1 MRIRLRLPKF
11 PLADLRRV
19 YRYFGHHLQPHRSAL
34 LGGGACLLGL
44 ALVEMAR
51 PWPLKLVFDYILLP
65 GRTGHADI
73 IDEIVTGWSVGAI
86 LGLASAGLL
95 IVAVLSGLLNYGQT
109 MLLGAVGH
117 KVVGGIRL
125 QLFSHIQRLPQ
136 SYHDQ
141 RETGDLMMRIT
152 GDLNLLKELLVSIL
166 LNLGSRVVIVI
177 GMLSA
182 MFWMDATLTL
192 IALSV
197 VPVLLIANTHFSSR
211 IKTESRRQRRKEG
224 LLADAVHESMTGIG
238 LTKIFA
244 QEKKQEKRFS
254 KGVDS
259 DVRAGLRIRRLEATF
274 SRTVE
279 VIVALGMCLVLWF
292 GVKRALAQELSAGDL
307 LIFISYM
314 RQLYRPVR
322 DTARL
327 STRTAKAV
335 VSAQRIIEVLELK
348 APVDDDPSGVS
359 ASNLAGAIRF
369 DHVSFAY
376 REGHPVLLDVSCII
390 PPGKTTAI
398 VGPSGSGKSTIAKLI
413 LRLYEPTSGVIT
425 IDGRDCR
432 EYRTRSLRKQITSL
446 TQDIAMFHTTIRENI
461 AFARPSATFEEI
473 IAAAEKVGARAFIES
488 LPEGYDTVVGEGGL
502 TLSGGQRQRVAF
514 ARAALRDSRV
524 MLFDEPATGLDAEAE
539 RESKQALSSL
549 RDGRTLVIIT
559 HRLNFLD
566 LSDHAILIKS
576 GRIVEEG
583 ATASLLESNGPFQ
596 EYVRQWYDQLDRGA
610 HRGMRQVDVS
620 S

>member
-1 MRIRLRLPKF
+1 MKLRVRLPKF
-11 PLADLRRV
+11 PLADLRQV
-19 YRYFGHHLQPHRSAL
+19 HQYFGHHLRPHRAAL
-34 LGGGACLLGL
+34 VGGGICLLGM

-65 GRTGHADI
+65 GRAGQVDSI
-73 IDEIVTGWSVGAI
+73 GQLISGWSVGAI
-86 LGLASAGLL
+86 LGLASVGLL
-95 IVAVLSGLLNYGQT
+95 VIALLSGILNYGQT

-166 LNLGSRVVIVI
+166 MNLGSRIVIVV
-177 GMLSA
+177 GMLTA
-182 MFWMDATLTL
+182 MFWMDSTLTF

-211 IKTESRRQRRKEG
+211 IKRESQRQRRKEG
-224 LLADAVHESMTGIG
+224 LLADTIHESMTGVN
-238 LTKIFA
+238 LTKVFA

-254 KGVDS
+254 KGVES

-279 VIVALGMCLVLWF
+279 IVVALGMCLVLWF
-292 GVKRALAQELSAGDL
+292 GVQRALSQELSAGDL
-307 LIFISYM
+307 LIFMSYM

-335 VSAQRIIEVLELK
+335 VSAHRIIEVLETK
-348 APVDDDPSGVS
+348 APVDDDPSGVD
-359 ASNLAGAIRF
+359 ASKVSGDIRF
-369 DHVSFAY
+369 EQVSFAY
-376 REGHPVLLDVSCII
+376 REGHPVLNDVSFSI
-390 PPGKTTAI
+390 PPGKVTAI
-398 VGPSGSGKSTIAKLI
+398 IGPSGSGKSTIAKLI
-413 LRLYEPTSGVIT
+413 LRLYEPTTGVIS

-432 EYRTRSLRKQITSL
+432 EYRVRSLRKQITSL
-446 TQDIAMFHTTIRENI
+446 TQDITMFHTTVRENI
-461 AFARPSATFEEI
+461 AFARPDASFEEI
-473 IAAAEKVGARAFIES
+473 VDAAEKVGAHAFIED
-488 LPEGYDTVVGEGGL
+488 LPDGYDTVVGEGGL

-514 ARAALRDSRV
+514 ARAALRNSRI

-539 RESKQALSSL
+539 REAKEALGAL

-566 LSDHAILIKS
+566 LADHA
-576 GRIVEEG
+576 V
-583 ATASLLESNGPFQ
+583 LLRNGMVVDQGTTSALMANEGPFQ
-596 EYVRQWYDQLDRGA
+596 EYVQQWYDQVDRGGR
-610 HRGMRQVDVS
+610 RGLQALDVT
-620 S
+620 

>member
-1 MRIRLRLPKF
+1 MKIRLRLPKF
-11 PLADLRRV
+11 SLAELRRV
-19 YRYFGHHLQPHRSAL
+19 QLYFGHHLRPHRSAL
-34 LGGGACLLGL
+34 LGGGACLLGM

-51 PWPLKLVFDYILLP
+51 PWPLKFVFDYILLP
-65 GRTGHADI
+65 GRTGQTDF
-73 IDEIVTGWSVGAI
+73 IDSIVSGWSVGAI

-95 IVAVLSGLLNYGQT
+95 LIAVLSGLFNYGQT

-166 LNLGSRVVIVI
+166 MTLGSRVVIVI

-197 VPVLLIANTHFSSR
+197 VPALLIANTHFSSR
-211 IKTESRRQRRKEG
+211 IKNESRRQRQREG
-224 LLADAVHESMTGIG
+224 LMADAVHESMTGIG
-238 LTKIFA
+238 LTKVFA

-292 GVKRALAQELSAGDL
+292 GVQRALVHELSAGDL

-335 VSAQRIIEVLELK
+335 VSAQRVIEVLEMK
-348 APVDDDPSGVS
+348 APVDDDPSGIV
-359 ASNLAGAIRF
+359 ASNLTGDIRF

-376 REGHPVLLDVSCII
+376 REKHPVLMDVSCVI
-390 PPGKTTAI
+390 PPGKTTVI
-398 VGPSGSGKSTIAKLI
+398 IGPSGSGKSTIAKLI
-413 LRLYEPTSGVIT
+413 LRLYEPTSGAIA

-432 EYRTRSLRKQITSL
+432 EYRVRSLRKQITSL
-446 TQDIAMFHTTIRENI
+446 TQDITMFHTSIRENI
-461 AFARPSATFEEI
+461 AFARPDATFEDI
-473 IAAAEKVGARAFIES
+473 TGAAKKVGAHDFIES
-488 LPEGYDTVVGEGGL
+488 LPDGYDTVVGEGGL

-514 ARAALRDSRV
+514 ARAALRDSRI
-524 MLFDEPATGLDAEAE
+524 MLFDEPATGLDAGAEQAAKEAL
-539 RESKQALSSL
+539 ASL

-566 LSDHAILIKS
+566 LSDHAILIRDGK
-576 GRIVEEG
+576 IVDEG
-583 ATASLLESNGPFQ
+583 MTTALLAQDGPFR
-596 EYVRQWYDQLDRGA
+596 EYVQQWYDQLDGGARRGLLS
-610 HRGMRQVDVS
+610 MDVT
-620 S
+620 

>member
-1 MRIRLRLPKF
+1 MRMRLRLPKF
-11 PLADLRRV
+11 PLADLRRI

-34 LGGGACLLGL
+34 LGGGACLLVL

-65 GRTGHADI
+65 GRTGPADI
-73 IDEIVTGWSVGAI
+73 IDKFVTGWSVGAI

-95 IVAVLSGLLNYGQT
+95 LIAVLSGLLNYGQT

-335 VSAQRIIEVLELK
+335 ASAQRVIEVLELK

-359 ASNLAGAIRF
+359 ASSLTGDIRF
-369 DHVSFAY
+369 DRVSFAY
-376 REGHPVLLDVSCII
+376 RGGHQALLDVSCII

-413 LRLYEPTSGVIT
+413 LRLYEPTSGI
-425 IDGRDCR
+425 IAFDERDCR
-432 EYRTRSLRKQITSL
+432 EYSTRSLRKQITSL
-446 TQDIAMFHTTIRENI
+446 TQDITMFHTSIRENI
-461 AFARPSATFEEI
+461 AFARPSATFDEI
-473 IAAAEKVGARAFIES
+473 IGAAEKVGAHTFIEG
-488 LPEGYDTVVGEGGL
+488 LLQGYETVVGEGGL

-514 ARAALRDSRV
+514 ARAALRDSRI
-524 MLFDEPATGLDAEAE
+524 MIFDEPATGLDADAENEA
-539 RESKQALSSL
+539 KQALASL
-549 RDGRTLVIIT
+549 RHGRTLVIIT

-566 LSDHAILIKS
+566 LSDHAVLIKD
-576 GRIVEEG
+576 GQIIEEG
-583 ATASLLESNGPFQ
+583 ATTSLLAGNGPFQ
-596 EYVRQWYDQLDRGA
+596 EYVQHWYDQFERGT
-610 HRGMRQVDVS
+610 HRGMRRMDVS
-620 S
+620 Q

>member
-1 MRIRLRLPKF
+1 MRVRLRLPRI
-11 PLADLRRV
+11 PLTDLRRV
-19 YRYFGHHLQPHRSAL
+19 YTYFGHHLKPHRSAL
-34 LGGGACLLGL
+34 LGGGACLLGM

-51 PWPLKLVFDYILLP
+51 PWPLKMVFDYILLP
-65 GRTGHADI
+65 GRSGNLNYVDGL
-73 IDEIVTGWSVGAI
+73 VSGWSIGAI
-86 LGLASAGLL
+86 LGLACAGLL
-95 IVAVLSGLLNYGQT
+95 VIAVMSGLLNFGQT
-109 MLLGAVGH
+109 ILLGAVGH

-166 LNLGSRVVIVI
+166 LNLGSRVVVVV

-197 VPVLLIANTHFSSR
+197 VPALLIANTHFSSR

-224 LLADAVHESMTGIG
+224 ILADAVHESMTGIG

-292 GVKRALAQELSAGDL
+292 GVKRALAQDLSPGDL

-335 VSAQRIIEVLELK
+335 ASAQRVIEILELK
-348 APVDDDPSGVS
+348 APVEDDPAGLS
-359 ASNLAGAIRF
+359 ASAVSGDIRF

-376 REGHPVLLDVSCII
+376 RDGFPVLNNISCMF

-398 VGPSGSGKSTIAKLI
+398 VGPSGSGKSTIAKLV
-413 LRLYEPTSGVIT
+413 LRLYEPSSGTIT
-425 IDGRDCR
+425 IDGRDYR

-473 IAAAEKVGARAFIES
+473 ISAAETVGAHTFIEH
-488 LPEGYDTVVGEGGL
+488 LPDGYDTVVGEGGL
-502 TLSGGQRQRVAF
+502 TLSGGQRQRIAF
-514 ARAALRDSRV
+514 ARAALRNSPI

-539 RESKQALSSL
+539 REAKQALSSL
-549 RDGRTLVIIT
+549 REGRTLVIIT
-559 HRLNFLD
+559 HRLNFLE
-566 LSDHAILIKS
+566 LCDHAILLKDGQI
-576 GRIVEEG
+576 IDEG
-583 ATASLLESNGPFQ
+583 ATTSLLANKGPFQ
-596 EYVRQWYDQLDRGA
+596 EFVLHWYEQLDRGA
-610 HRGMRQVDVS
+610 AHQLHRMDIS
-620 S
+620 

>member
-1 MRIRLRLPKF
+1 MKIRLRLPRF

-19 YRYFGHHLQPHRSAL
+19 YQYFGHHLRPHRAAL
-34 LGGGACLLGL
+34 LGGGVCLLGL
-44 ALVEMAR
+44 AVVEMAR
-51 PWPLKLVFDYILLP
+51 PWPLKLVFDYILIP
-65 GRTGHADI
+65 DRTGHVGFLDGFLS
-73 IDEIVTGWSVGAI
+73 GWSTGAI
-86 LGLASAGLL
+86 LGLASLGLL
-95 IVAVLSGLLNYGQT
+95 LIAVVSGLLNYGQT

-152 GDLNLLKELLVSIL
+152 GDLSLLKELLVSIL
-166 LNLGSRVVIVI
+166 LNLGSRLVVVV

-182 MFWMDATLTL
+182 MFWMDATLTW

-197 VPVLLIANTHFSSR
+197 VPVLLLANTHFSTR
-211 IKTESRRQRRKEG
+211 IKSESRRQRRKEG
-224 LLADAVHESMTGIG
+224 LLADAVHESMVGIG
-238 LTKIFA
+238 LTKVFA

-259 DVRAGLRIRRLEATF
+259 DVRAGLKIRRLEATF

-292 GVKRALAQELSAGDL
+292 GVNRALAQELSAGDL

-335 VSAQRIIEVLELK
+335 ASAQRVIEVLELK
-348 APVDDDPSGVS
+348 APVDDDPSGMS
-359 ASNLAGAIRF
+359 ASNLTGDIRF

-376 REGHPVLLDVSCII
+376 REAHQVLFDVSCAI
-390 PPGKTTAI
+390 PAGKTTAI
-398 VGPSGSGKSTIAKLI
+398 VGPSGSGKSTISKLI
-413 LRLYEPTSGVIT
+413 LRLYDPTSGVIT

-432 EYRTRSLRKQITSL
+432 DYRTRSLRKQITSL
-446 TQDIAMFHTTIRENI
+446 TQDIAMFHTSIRENI
-461 AFARPSATFEEI
+461 AFARPSATLEEI
-473 IAAAEKVGARAFIES
+473 VAAAEKVGAHAFIES

-514 ARAALRDSRV
+514 ARAALRDSRI
-524 MLFDEPATGLDAEAE
+524 MIFDEPATGLDADAE
-539 RESKQALSSL
+539 REAKEALASL
-549 RDGRTLVIIT
+549 RDGRTVIIIT

-566 LSDHAILIKS
+566 LSDHAVLIKD
-576 GRIVEEG
+576 GRIVDEG
-583 ATASLLESNGPFQ
+583 ATSLLLANSGPFQ
-596 EYVRQWYDQLDRGA
+596 EYVQQWYDQLERNTP
-610 HRGMRQVDVS
+610 RRMRPLDVS
-620 S
+620 

>member
-1 MRIRLRLPKF
+1 MRLRLRLPKI

-19 YRYFGHHLQPHRSAL
+19 HQYFGHHLKPHRAAL
-34 LGGGACLLGL
+34 VGGGICLLGI

-65 GRTGHADI
+65 GQAGQVDSFGQLI
-73 IDEIVTGWSVGAI
+73 SGWSVGAI
-86 LGLASAGLL
+86 LGLASVGLL
-95 IVAVLSGLLNYGQT
+95 VIALLSGILNYGQT

-141 RETGDLMMRIT
+141 RETGDLMMRLT

-166 LNLGSRVVIVI
+166 MTMGSRIVVVV
-177 GMLSA
+177 GMLTA

-211 IKTESRRQRRKEG
+211 IKSESRKQRRKEG
-224 LLADAVHESMTGIG
+224 LLADAVHESMTGIS
-238 LTKIFA
+238 LTKVFA
-244 QEKKQEKRFS
+244 QEKKQERRFS
-254 KGVDS
+254 KGVES

-279 VIVALGMCLVLWF
+279 VVAALGMCLVLWF
-292 GVKRALAQELSAGDL
+292 GVRRALAQELSAGDL
-307 LIFISYM
+307 LIFMSYM

-335 VSAQRIIEVLELK
+335 ISAQRVIQILEMK
-348 APVDDDPSGVS
+348 TPADDDPSGVS
-359 ASNLAGAIRF
+359 ASNLTGDIHF

-376 REGHPVLLDVSCII
+376 REGYPVLNDVSFSI
-390 PPGKTTAI
+390 PHGQTTAI
-398 VGPSGSGKSTIAKLI
+398 IGPSGSGKSTIAKLI
-413 LRLYEPTSGVIT
+413 LRLYEPTSGAIN

-432 EYRTRSLRKQITSL
+432 EYRMRSLRKQITSL
-446 TQDIAMFHTTIRENI
+446 TQDITMFHTSVRENI
-461 AFARPSATFEEI
+461 AFAKPYATYEEI
-473 IAAAEKVGARAFIES
+473 VRAAEKVGAHAFIED
-488 LPEGYDTVVGEGGL
+488 LPDGYDTVVGESGL

-514 ARAALRDSRV
+514 ARAALRDSRI
-524 MLFDEPATGLDAEAE
+524 MLFDEPATGLDAVAE
-539 RESKQALSSL
+539 REAKDALASL

-566 LSDHAILIKS
+566 LTDHAILIRN
-576 GRIVEEG
+576 GMVIDEG
-583 ATASLLESNGPFQ
+583 ATTSLMTNSGPFQ
-596 EYVRQWYDQLDRGA
+596 EYVQQWYDQLNRGGS
-610 HRGMRQVDVS
+610 RGLRPMDVS
-620 S
+620 

>member
-1 MRIRLRLPKF
+1 MRLRLRLPKI
-11 PLADLRRV
+11 PLTDLRRV
-19 YRYFGHHLQPHRSAL
+19 HQYFGHHLRPHRAAL
-34 LGGGACLLGL
+34 VGGGICLLGM

-65 GRTGHADI
+65 GRTGQADSI
-73 IDEIVTGWSVGAI
+73 GQLIAGWPVGAI
-86 LGLASAGLL
+86 LGLASGGLL
-95 IVAVLSGLLNYGQT
+95 VIALLSGILNYGQT

-117 KVVGGIRL
+117 EVVGGIRL

-141 RETGDLMMRIT
+141 RETGDLMVRIT
-152 GDLNLLKELLVSIL
+152 GDMNLLKELLVSIL
-166 LNLGSRVVIVI
+166 MILGSRIVIVV
-177 GMLSA
+177 GMLTA

-197 VPVLLIANTHFSSR
+197 VPILLVANTHFSSR
-211 IKTESRRQRRKEG
+211 IKSESQRQRRKEG
-224 LLADAVHESMTGIG
+224 LLADAVHESMSGIS
-238 LTKIFA
+238 LTKVFA

-254 KGVDS
+254 KGVES

-279 VIVALGMCLVLWF
+279 VVVALGTCLVLWF

-307 LIFISYM
+307 IIFMSYM

-335 VSAQRIIEVLELK
+335 VSAQRIIEVLEMK
-348 APVDDDPSGVS
+348 APFEDDPSGAS
-359 ASNLAGAIRF
+359 ASNLSGEIRF
-369 DHVSFAY
+369 DHVSFGY
-376 REGHPVLLDVSCII
+376 RKSHAVLNDVSFSI
-390 PPGKTTAI
+390 PQGKVTAI
-398 VGPSGSGKSTIAKLI
+398 IGPSGSGKSTIAKLI
-413 LRLYEPTSGVIT
+413 LRLYEPTSGAIS

-446 TQDIAMFHTTIRENI
+446 TQDITMFHTSIRENI
-461 AFARPSATFEEI
+461 AFARPDASFEEI
-473 IAAAEKVGARAFIES
+473 VRAAEKAGAHSFIED
-488 LPEGYDTVVGEGGL
+488 LPDGYETVVGEGGL

-514 ARAALRDSRV
+514 ARAALRDSRI
-524 MLFDEPATGLDAEAE
+524 MIFDEPATGLDAEAE
-539 RESKQALSSL
+539 LEAKNALASL

-566 LSDHAILIKS
+566 LTDHAILIRN
-576 GRIVEEG
+576 GMVVDEG
-583 ATASLLESNGPFQ
+583 A
-596 EYVRQWYDQLDRGA
+596 R
-610 HRGMRQVDVS
+610 
-620 S
+620 